1 MVGNMGQ
8 SQVSLQLQ
16 QQEGGTKE
24 MKFHIIKEEESV
36 ISPAFDGVK
45 EFESVDSFLA
55 WVSYHRAYITD
66 IRAVEKT
73 K

>member
-1 MVGNMGQ
+1 
-8 SQVSLQLQ
+8 
-16 QQEGGTKE
+16 
-24 MKFHIIKEEESV
+24 MKFHIIKEEESA

-73 K
+73 KENI